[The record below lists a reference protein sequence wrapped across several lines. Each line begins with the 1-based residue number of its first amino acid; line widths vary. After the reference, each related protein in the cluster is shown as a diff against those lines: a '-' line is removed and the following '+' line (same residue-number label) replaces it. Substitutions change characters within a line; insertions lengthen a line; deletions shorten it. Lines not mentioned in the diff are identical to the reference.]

1 MTKRHLRLIAYSA
14 ALALTAPV
22 AAQGTPLAS
31 GDFPIGGTYTGR
43 LSCADCTAIETKLT
57 LDDRGVNAGAGNGS
71 FVMTERFIGG
81 LLDGET
87 STLLGK
93 WSTVHWVKNAEYTGR
108 LKLQPTAHGALPAP
122 RYFYCDHGRSL
133 RPVDVNGIP
142 LSNDPKVTLLRS
154 GK

>member
-1 MTKRHLRLIAYSA
+1 MTKRHLQRIAYSVA
-14 ALALTAPV
+14 VALMAPV
-22 AAQGTPLAS
+22 TAQGTPLAP
-31 GDFPIGGTYTGR
+31 GDFPMAGTYTGR
-43 LSCADCTAIETKLT
+43 LPCADCTAIETKLT

-71 FVMTERFIGG
+71 FVMTERFVGG

-93 WSTVHWVKNAEYTGR
+93 WSTVQWVKNAEYTGR
-108 LKLQPTAHGALPAP
+108 LKLQPIAHGALPAP

-133 RPVDVNGIP
+133 RPVDVHGIP
-142 LSNDPKVTLLRS
+142 LSADQKVTLLRN